1 MLRAGER
8 LRDAADER
16 FISRRKALLHQ
27 RRIAADKI
35 DANRLRS
42 AFKRES
48 VFNRISPA
56 RSSDHRNRGDGNTLV
71 AERDA
76 ELPLDLLT
84 RAHKA
89 LRPARDFLI
98 NAAAGLLNI
107 RIAAIEQRDAHGD
120 GADIE
125 ILLLDHRD
133 GLQDIP
139 CVNHM

>member
-48 VFNRISPA
+48 VFNRISPLAPQIIAIGVTEIRLLMIGMPNSRSISSPVRTRRSA
-56 RSSDHRNRGDGNTLV
+56 RRVIFS
-71 AERDA
+71 
-76 ELPLDLLT
+76 
-84 RAHKA
+84 
-89 LRPARDFLI
+89 
-98 NAAAGLLNI
+98 
-107 RIAAIEQRDAHGD
+107 
-120 GADIE
+120 
-125 ILLLDHRD
+125 
-133 GLQDIP
+133 
-139 CVNHM
+139 